1 MGTRSTTR
9 ILTRSDVANLLSVD
23 DCLTAVESGFRAQ
36 GLGQAPPP
44 GALGHHLAGGAFH
57 MKVASMVTDR
67 PWFAAK
73 VNGNFFGNP
82 AAGLPRIQGA
92 LVLIDAEFGTP
103 LAVMDSIEITI
114 LRTAAATAVAAKH
127 LSRDDARTVTV
138 AGCGLQGRAHVRAL
152 ARVRDIRAFHLYDSD
167 QSAAVRLADELRS
180 SVDAV
185 LEPVGDFSAAART
198 SDIIVT
204 CTPSRT
210 AILGA
215 DDVASGAFVAGVGAD
230 SEEKQ
235 ELDPHL
241 LASSLVVTDS
251 TAQCAAF
258 GDLRYAIAAGLMT
271 TTDVYAELAAIVAGT
286 AEDPRHSGRT
296 TVFDSTGTA
305 IQDVASAA
313 IVYERAVE
321 RGVGTT
327 VNLAG

>member
-1 MGTRSTTR
+1 MGTR
-9 ILTRSDVANLLSVD
+9 ILTRSDVASLLSAA
-23 DCLTAVESGFRAQ
+23 DCLAAVEGGFRAQ

-44 GALGHHLAGGAFH
+44 GALGHHVAGGAFH
-57 MKVASMVTDR
+57 LKAASMVTDR

-82 AAGLPRIQGA
+82 SAGLPRIQGA
-92 LVLIDAEFGTP
+92 LVLCDAEFGTP

-114 LRTAAATAVAAKH
+114 LRTAAATAVAAKY
-127 LSRDDARTVTV
+127 LSRDDAHTVTI

-152 ARVRDIRAFHLYDSD
+152 AGVREIREFRLYDSD
-167 QSAAVRLADELRS
+167 PSSAVRLADELGDS
-180 SVDAV
+180 IGAAM
-185 LEPVGDFSAAART
+185 EPVTDLRAAAHD
-198 SDIIVT
+198 SDIVVT

-210 AILGA
+210 AILGVA
-215 DDVASGAFVAGVGAD
+215 DVAPGSFVAGVGAD
-230 SEEKQ
+230 SDEKQ

-271 TTDVYAELAAIVAGT
+271 ATDVHAELAAIVAGT
-286 AEDPRHSGRT
+286 AVNPRDSGRT
-296 TVFDSTGTA
+296 IVFDSTGTA

-313 IVYERAVE
+313 IVYARAVE
-321 RGVGTT
+321 RGVGSE
-327 VNLAG
+327 VDLAD

>member
-1 MGTRSTTR
+1 MGTR

-23 DCLTAVESGFRAQ
+23 DCLTAVEGGFRAQ
-36 GLGQAPPP
+36 GLGHAPPP

-82 AAGLPRIQGA
+82 AAGIPRIQGA
-92 LVLIDAEFGTP
+92 LVLFDAEFGTP
-103 LAVMDSIEITI
+103 LVVMDSIEITI
-114 LRTAAATAVAAKH
+114 LRTAAATAVAAKY
-127 LSRDDARTVTV
+127 LSRDDAHTVTI

-152 ARVRDIRAFHLYDSD
+152 SRVREIRAFHLYDSD
-167 QSAAVRLADELRS
+167 QSAAIRLAEELRDC
-180 SVDAV
+180 VGAKLD
-185 LEPVGDFSAAART
+185 PVSDFRAAARE
-198 SDIIVT
+198 SDIVVT

-210 AILGA
+210 AILST
-215 DDVASGAFVAGVGAD
+215 DDVAPGAFVAGVGAD

-235 ELDPHL
+235 ELDPRL
-241 LASSLVVTDS
+241 LASNIVVTDS

-271 TTDVYAELAAIVAGT
+271 TADVYAELAAIVAGT
-286 AEDPRHSGRT
+286 VPKPRDAGRT
-296 TVFDSTGTA
+296 IVFDSTGTA

-313 IVYERAVE
+313 IVYERAVA
-321 RGVGTT
+321 RGVGTA